1 MRDLTEQQQTQLLSR
16 TMSQECT
23 LMNVNI
29 EGKGYSSIFKKN
41 KTLLQTENA
50 WKKYLLRKLVSEVGC
65 GPLGEAVLLMII
77 HPSNIKFRVAVNSDS

>member
-1 MRDLTEQQQTQLLSR
+1 MRDLTEQQQTQFLSR

-50 WKKYLLRKLVSEVGC
+50 
-65 GPLGEAVLLMII
+65 
-77 HPSNIKFRVAVNSDS
+77 